1 LYDIINY
8 MNKLNWATKENA
20 VRPNNFDADHYELLH
35 VNALDMMNNAE
46 NDFKLDPYDRTGG
59 ENAIG
64 IRLPY
69 AIEYFKSEQPM
80 DYPEAYYSKYTK
92 KVGFDNGRHRTIA
105 AFQLGEEYV
114 PMFVYTDGIDEFK
127 KLVRTKPVNPDNIEE
142 FIEKKSPR
150 NFSRK
155 EFFNYIFEKFKQP
168 NSKHSID
175 NLNQITIALDSGSSN
190 DMLDN
195 QYMKDNGY
203 FTEKD
208 FLLDT
213 DTFLDVFKELK
224 LKEDELNSLPLDYS
238 ITSTYNE
245 ILEEEQ
251 NIVSFNFDF
260 NEFYDL
266 VCNQE
271 KKILV
276 FRIEN
281 ENGNGP
287 YKDISVTK
295 TSDPE
300 KNPNAESDNDL
311 ELIYHMYSSKIPYT
325 KEYKF
330 GFNSLDKLKSW
341 FHDNSDIEKMALNGF
356 KIAVY
361 KLPLNHTLNSKH
373 QDIYN
378 VNTATLI
385 DKIELQRFFRPDLKN
400 EEVSLRPAR
409 VKKQRI

>member
-1 LYDIINY
+1 
-8 MNKLNWATKENA
+8 MNNLNWAIKENA
-20 VRPNNFDADHYELLH
+20 IRPNNFDVDHYELLY
-35 VNALDMMNNAE
+35 VNVIDMMNNTE
-46 NDFKLDPYDRTGG
+46 KDFKLDPYDRTGG
-59 ENAIG
+59 ENSIG
-64 IRLPY
+64 VRLPY
-69 AIEYFKSEQPM
+69 AVEYFKSGQPM

-92 KVGFDNGRHRTIA
+92 KVGFDNGRHRTVA

-127 KLVRTKPVNPDNIEE
+127 NLVRTKSVSPDNIEE

-150 NFSRK
+150 NFSRQ
-155 EFFNYIFEKFKQP
+155 EFLNYILEKFKKT
-168 NSKHSID
+168 NNKHSID
-175 NLNQITIALDSGSSN
+175 SLNQITMVLDSGSSS
-190 DMLDN
+190 DMLNN

-203 FTEKD
+203 FSEKD

-213 DTFLDVFKELK
+213 GTLLDLLK
-224 LKEDELNSLPLDYS
+224 DLNLKEDELNNLSLDYS
-238 ITSTYNE
+238 ITPKYNE

-251 NIVSFNFDF
+251 DIVSFNFDF
-260 NEFYDL
+260 NELYDL

-300 KNPNAESDNDL
+300 KNPNAESEHDL
-311 ELIYHMYSSKIPYT
+311 GLIYHMHSSKIPYT

-330 GFNSLDKLKSW
+330 GFSSLDKLKSW
-341 FHDNSDIEKMALNGF
+341 FHDNSDIEKMSLNGF

-361 KLPLNHTLNSKH
+361 EAPLNHTLSSEH
-373 QDIYN
+373 QTIYN
-378 VNTATLI
+378 EKSSKLI
-385 DKIELQRFFRPDLKN
+385 NIIDLKRFFRPDLKDDPI
-400 EEVSLRPAR
+400 SLRPNR
-409 VKKQRI
+409 VKKQKNI